1 MKGGAMET
9 ILVRRPAREASSRLR
24 LERRAD
30 GFLWAVKGDVETPV
44 TVRRCFPWSEPYQHL
59 SLRDKDDNEVAMVR
73 HPAELDEPSRVALEE
88 AVREAGFAFVVTR
101 VIEVEEEVELRH
113 WQVETEQGAR
123 SFQTRLD
130 DWPRQ
135 LPGGGFL
142 IRDVGGDLY
151 RLENPSD
158 LDKKSR
164 ELLWSFVD

>member
-1 MKGGAMET
+1 MET
-9 ILVRRPAREASSRLR
+9 ILVRRPARESRAALR

-30 GFLWAVKGDVETPV
+30 GQLWAVRGETEQPV
-44 TVRRCFPWSEPYQHL
+44 TVRRCFPWSEPLRHL
-59 SLRDKDDNEVAMVR
+59 SLRDHGDREVALVL
-73 HPAELDEPSRVALEE
+73 HPAELDEPSRRALED
-88 AVREAGFAFVVTR
+88 AVREAGFVFVVTR
-101 VIEVEEEVELRH
+101 VLEVEEEVELRH
-113 WQVETEQGAR
+113 WRVETAQGR
-123 SFQTRLD
+123 RTFQTRLD

-151 RLENPSD
+151 RLGNPAE

>member
-1 MKGGAMET
+1 MGT
-9 ILVRRPAREASSRLR
+9 ILVRRPSSESRAKLR

-30 GFLWAVKGDVETPV
+30 GLLWASKDGVERAV
-44 TVRRCFPWSEPYQHL
+44 TVRRCFPWSEPLRHL
-59 SLRDKDDNEVAMVR
+59 SLRDEQDQEVALIR
-73 HPAELDEPSRVALEE
+73 HPAELDEPSRRVLED
-88 AVREAGFAFVVTR
+88 AVREAGFAFTITR
-101 VIEVEEEVELRH
+101 VLEVEEEVELRH
-113 WQVETEQGAR
+113 WRVETRQGKR

-130 DWPRQ
+130 DWPRS

-151 RLENPSD
+151 RLENPSA

>member
-1 MKGGAMET
+1 MTT
-9 ILVRRPAREASSRLR
+9 ILVRRPALETESYVR

-30 GFLWAVKGDVETPV
+30 GLLWAVLGDVETPV
-44 TVRRCFPWSEPYQHL
+44 TVRRCFPWSEPLRHL
-59 SLRDKDDNEVAMVR
+59 SLRDANDKEVAYVL
-73 HPAELDEPSRVALEE
+73 HPAELDEPSRRALDD
-88 AVREAGFAFVVTR
+88 AVREAGFAFTVTR
-101 VIEVEEEVELRH
+101 VLEVEEEVELRH
-113 WQVETEQGAR
+113 WRVETEHGPR
-123 SFQTRLD
+123 TFQTRLD

-151 RLENPSD
+151 RLENPSS

>member
-1 MKGGAMET
+1 MET
-9 ILVRRPAREASSRLR
+9 ILVRRPALETGSQLR

-30 GFLWAVKGDVETPV
+30 GLLWAVKDEIATPV
-44 TVRRCFPWSEPYQHL
+44 TVRRCFPWSEPLQHL
-59 SLRDKDDNEVAMVR
+59 SLRDADDEEVAMVQ
-73 HPAELDEPSRVALEE
+73 HPAELDEPSRRALEE
-88 AVREAGFAFVVTR
+88 AVREAGFAFVITR
-101 VIEVEEEVELRH
+101 VLDVEEEVELRH
-113 WQVETEQGAR
+113 WKVETAQGSR
-123 SFQTRLD
+123 TFQTRLD

-151 RLENPSD
+151 RLENPAE